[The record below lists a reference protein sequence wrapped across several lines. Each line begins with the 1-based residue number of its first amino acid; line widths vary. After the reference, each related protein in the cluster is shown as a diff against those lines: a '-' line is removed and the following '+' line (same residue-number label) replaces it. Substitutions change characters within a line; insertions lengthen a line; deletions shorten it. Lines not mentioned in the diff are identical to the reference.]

1 MVGMLTLES
10 ININTATKDDPMTIT
25 DRGEQRSGMI
35 IKDRSKAALNL

>member
-1 MVGMLTLES
+1 MS
-10 ININTATKDDPMTIT
+10 KKPININTATKDDLMTIT